1 MLNTHNIV
9 LDIKRFSKNR
19 VVLVAGDTGN
29 RFVIAFTDDGSPIT
43 FTDSTPPTLK
53 AVVAFK
59 RSDCKTILQDSSV
72 DGNGVSFTSYAPL
85 EVTVDVFSSSFTAG
99 TNSCEVQIY
108 STATTDFDTL
118 VTSAKFE
125 FFARS
130 ATVDEESTQG
140 SKEFPVLQAMI
151 DLVKNMT
158 VAASTLATGSSA
170 TATLSVVGGA
180 YKLSLGV
187 PAGADGADGTDGM
200 DGMDGTDGTDGQE
213 VTLRKTDTH
222 IQWQLGSGE
231 WQNLVALS
239 DITPDVSGFVP
250 TTRKVNNKPLSSDI
264 TLNATDVGADAT
276 GTASSAVSTHDESSD
291 AHSTLMAGKANLV
304 NLGTDGD
311 NSWNSSPLLNNAI
324 GVGTLYTMTDCDEFK
339 PLILATETASG
350 GIVQYAFDG
359 ECCGIFMRDGGFI
372 SGSTISW
379 GDWLD
384 VATGYTVSSHNTSST
399 AHSTLMASKVPKSG
413 TTMTGAL
420 NARTLGRGQ
429 SYGANEFVPKS
440 YVDAAIAAALSS
452 SGESSSGKT

>member
-1 MLNTHNIV
+1 MTDNKSIYRFD
-9 LDIKRFSKNR
+9 LDLKRPSTFRRAS
-19 VVLVAGDTGN
+19 LIEGDTLN
-29 RFVIAFTDDGSPIT
+29 RFIV
-43 FTDSTPPTLK
+43 
-53 AVVAFK
+53 
-59 RSDCKTILQDSSV
+59 SV
-72 DGNGVSFTSYAPL
+72 NDNGVSVDLTGYDVLAVFERADHRTCYQDADTGVTAEGNTVTIDLFGSSY
-85 EVTVDVFSSSFTAG
+85 TAG
-99 TNSCEVQIY
+99 LNRCQLQLYYGDDLITTVAFTFEAIKPIMTETAIEGSAEYPALVRLINLLDNMTA
-108 STATTDFDTL
+108 TATTL
-118 VTSAKFE
+118 AAGSE
-125 FFARS
+125 
-130 ATVDEESTQG
+130 ATVDLSTVEG
-140 SKEFPVLQAMI
+140 AFL
-151 DLVKNMT
+151 
-158 VAASTLATGSSA
+158 LA
-170 TATLSVVGGA
+170 
-180 YKLSLGV
+180 LGLPKGV
-187 PAGADGADGTDGM
+187 DGTDGADG
-200 DGMDGTDGTDGQE
+200 QE
-213 VTLRKTDTH
+213 ITLRKTDTH

-452 SGESSSGKT
+452 SGGSSSGKT